1 MLKKYIEFMKR
12 SPLITAALCIVYV
25 VVCFNAVPGESNFQ
39 FFIIRTMLCGAV
51 CFFLYQISGDKT
63 LTSCYVS
70 TGYVI
75 VNSIGFLVM
84 SLIMGSVLLI
94 SGIEDQVPL
103 KDNPVL
109 EIIIVFL
116 MFMSVGLFEE
126 LAFRAVINDAI
137 IYKFREKKYVFV
149 LSAVVSSVVFG
160 AAHIVGE
167 FDVTSPVAWGQAVG
181 KTMETGVFGLA
192 LLILYWKTRNIWAC
206 GVTHGLFDFFAGYTE
221 GLFVPVNNSGSSYI
235 NTGEDGVRILITYF
249 VIAAINTVL
258 TFIVWKKV
266 GKTIDFEKIRREW

>member
-1 MLKKYIEFMKR
+1 MLKKYIEFMKK

-25 VVCFNAVPGESNFQ
+25 VVCFKTVHTDTNFQ
-39 FFIIRTMLCGAV
+39 FFIVRTMLCGSA

-75 VNSIGFLVM
+75 LNSMGFLVM
-84 SLIMGSVLLI
+84 SLIMGSVLLL
-94 SGIEDQVPL
+94 SNIEEQVPL
-103 KDNPVL
+103 NDNPVL
-109 EIIIVFL
+109 GLIIVFL
-116 MFMSVGLFEE
+116 MFISVGLFEE

-149 LSAVVSSVVFG
+149 LSTVVSSLVFG

-167 FDVTSPVAWGQAVG
+167 FDATSAIAWGQAVA
-181 KTMETGVFGLA
+181 KTLESGVFGLA

-206 GVTHGLFDFFAGYTE
+206 GLVHGLFDFFAGYTE
-221 GLFVPVNNSGSSYI
+221 GLFVPMKTSGSSYI
-235 NTGEDGVRILITYF
+235 NTGEDGLQILITYF
-249 VIAAINTVL
+249 VIAAINVVL
-258 TFIVWKKV
+258 TFIVWKRV

>member
-12 SPLITAALCIVYV
+12 SPLITAALCIIYV
-25 VVCFNAVPGESNFQ
+25 IVCFRSVPTETDFQ
-39 FFIIRTMLCGAV
+39 FFLVRTMLCGAV

-63 LTSCYVS
+63 LASCYVS

-75 VNSIGFLVM
+75 KNSIGFLVM
-84 SLIMGSVLLI
+84 SLIMGSVLLLSNI
-94 SGIEDQVPL
+94 NDKVPL

-109 EIIIVFL
+109 GFIIIFL
-116 MFMSVGLFEE
+116 MFISVGLFEE

-167 FDVTSPVAWGQAVG
+167 FDATSAVAWGQAVA
-181 KTMETGVFGLA
+181 KTLETGVFGLA

-206 GVTHGLFDFFAGYTE
+206 GVVHGLFDFFAGYTE
-221 GLFVPVNNSGSSYI
+221 GLFVPVKTSGSSYI

-249 VIAAINTVL
+249 AIAAINAVL
-258 TFIVWKKV
+258 TFLVWKKV
-266 GKTIDFEKIRREW
+266 GKTIDFEKIRRDW

>member
-1 MLKKYIEFMKR
+1 MLKKYIEFMKK

-25 VVCFNAVPGESNFQ
+25 VVCFNTVPTETNFQ
-39 FFIIRTMLCGAV
+39 FFIVRTLLCGAS

-63 LTSCYVS
+63 LASCYVS

-75 VNSIGFLVM
+75 KNAIGFLLM
-84 SLIMGSVLLI
+84 SLIMGSVLLL
-94 SGIEDQVPL
+94 SNIEEQVPL
-103 KDNPVL
+103 NDNPVL
-109 EIIIVFL
+109 GLIIVFL
-116 MFMSVGLFEE
+116 MFISVGLFEE

-149 LSAVVSSVVFG
+149 ISAVVSSLVFG

-167 FDVTSPVAWGQAVG
+167 FDATSAIAWGQAVA
-181 KTMETGVFGLA
+181 KTLESGVFGLA

-206 GVTHGLFDFFAGYTE
+206 GLAHGLFDFFAGYTE
-221 GLFVPVNNSGSSYI
+221 GLFVPVTNSGSSYI

-249 VIAAINTVL
+249 VVAAINAVL
-258 TFIVWKKV
+258 TFLVWKKV

>member
-1 MLKKYIEFMKR
+1 MLKKYIEFMKK

-25 VVCFNAVPGESNFQ
+25 VVCFKTVHTETHFQ
-39 FFIIRTMLCGAV
+39 FFIVRTMLCGAV

-63 LTSCYVS
+63 LASCYVS

-75 VNSIGFLVM
+75 KNSIGFLVM

-94 SGIEDQVPL
+94 SNIEEKVPL
-103 KDNPVL
+103 KENPIL
-109 EIIIVFL
+109 GFIIIFL
-116 MFMSVGLFEE
+116 MFISVGLFEE

-149 LSAVVSSVVFG
+149 LSAVVSSLVFG

-167 FDVTSPVAWGQAVG
+167 FDATSAVAWGQAVA
-181 KTMETGVFGLA
+181 KTLESGVFGLT

-206 GVTHGLFDFFAGYTE
+206 GLAHGLFDFFAGYTE
-221 GLFVPVNNSGSSYI
+221 GLFVPVTNSGSSYI
-235 NTGEDGVRILITYF
+235 NTGEDGARILITYF
-249 VIAAINTVL
+249 IIAAINAVL

>member
-12 SPLITAALCIVYV
+12 SPLITAAICIVYV
-25 VVCFNAVPGESNFQ
+25 VVCFKTVPTETDFQ
-39 FFIIRTMLCGAV
+39 FFIVRTMLCGAV

-75 VNSIGFLVM
+75 KNSIGFLVM
-84 SLIMGSVLLI
+84 SFIMGSVLLL
-94 SGIEDQVPL
+94 SNIEDHVPL

-109 EIIIVFL
+109 GFIIVFL
-116 MFMSVGLFEE
+116 MFISVGLFEE

-137 IYKFREKKYVFV
+137 IYKFREKKYVFA

-167 FDVTSPVAWGQAVG
+167 FDATSAVAWGQAVA
-181 KTMETGVFGLA
+181 KTLESGVFGLA

-206 GVTHGLFDFFAGYTE
+206 GVAHGLFDFFAGFTE
-221 GLFVPVNNSGSSYI
+221 GLFAPVKNSGSSYI

-249 VIAAINTVL
+249 AVAAINAVL

-266 GKTIDFEKIRREW
+266 GKTIDFDKIRQEW

>member
-221 GLFVPVNNSGSSYI
+221 GLFVPANNSGSSYI

>member
-12 SPLITAALCIVYV
+12 SPLITATLCIIYV
-25 VVCFNAVPGESNFQ
+25 VVCFKSVPTETDFQ
-39 FFIIRTMLCGAV
+39 FFLVRTMLCGAV

-63 LTSCYVS
+63 LASCYVS

-75 VNSIGFLVM
+75 KNSIGFLVM

-94 SGIEDQVPL
+94 SHIDEQVPL

-109 EIIIVFL
+109 GFIIIFL
-116 MFMSVGLFEE
+116 MFVSVGLFEE

-160 AAHIVGE
+160 AAHIVGV
-167 FDVTSPVAWGQAVG
+167 FDVTSPIAWGQALA
-181 KTMETGVFGLA
+181 KTLESGVFGLA

-221 GLFVPVNNSGSSYI
+221 GIFVQMKTSGSSYI
-235 NTGEDGVRILITYF
+235 NTGDDGVRTLITYF
-249 VIAAINTVL
+249 AIAAINAVL

-266 GKTIDFEKIRREW
+266 GKTIDFEKIRRDW

>member
-1 MLKKYIEFMKR
+1 MLKKYIEFMKK

-25 VVCFNAVPGESNFQ
+25 VVCFKTVHTDTNFQ
-39 FFIIRTMLCGAV
+39 FFIVRTMLCGAV
-51 CFFLYQISGDKT
+51 CFFLYQISGDKP

-75 VNSIGFLVM
+75 LNSMGFLVM
-84 SLIMGSVLLI
+84 SLIMGSVLLL
-94 SGIEDQVPL
+94 SNIEEQVPL
-103 KDNPVL
+103 NDNPVL
-109 EIIIVFL
+109 GLIIVFL
-116 MFMSVGLFEE
+116 MFISVGLFEE

-149 LSAVVSSVVFG
+149 LSAVVSSLVFG

-167 FDVTSPVAWGQAVG
+167 FDATSAIAWGQAVA
-181 KTMETGVFGLA
+181 KTLESGVFGLA

-206 GVTHGLFDFFAGYTE
+206 GVAHGLFDFFAGYTE
-221 GLFVPVNNSGSSYI
+221 GLFVPMKTSGSSYI
-235 NTGEDGVRILITYF
+235 NTGEDGLQILITYF
-249 VIAAINTVL
+249 VIAAINVVL
-258 TFIVWKKV
+258 TFIVWKRV

>member
-12 SPLITAALCIVYV
+12 SPLITAVLCIVYV
-25 VVCFNAVPGESNFQ
+25 VVCFNSVPTETDFQ
-39 FFIIRTMLCGAV
+39 FFIVRTMLCGAV

-75 VNSIGFLVM
+75 KNSIGFLVM
-84 SLIMGSVLLI
+84 SFIMGSVLLI
-94 SGIEDQVPL
+94 SNIGDKTPL

-109 EIIIVFL
+109 GFIIIFL
-116 MFMSVGLFEE
+116 MYISVGLFEE

-137 IYKFREKKYVFV
+137 IYRFREKKYVFV

-160 AAHIVGE
+160 AVHIIGE
-167 FDVTSPVAWGQAVG
+167 FDVTSTVAWGQAVA
-181 KTMETGVFGLA
+181 KTLETGIFGLA

-206 GVTHGLFDFFAGYTE
+206 GVAHGLFDFFAGYTD
-221 GLFVPVNNSGSSYI
+221 GLFVSVKNSGSSYI
-235 NTGEDGVRILITYF
+235 NTGEDGMRILITYF
-249 VIAAINTVL
+249 VIAAINAVL
-258 TFIVWKKV
+258 TFIVWKRV

>member
-25 VVCFNAVPGESNFQ
+25 VVCFKTVPTETNFQ
-39 FFIIRTMLCGAV
+39 FFIVRTMLCGAV

-75 VNSIGFLVM
+75 KNSIGFLVM
-84 SLIMGSVLLI
+84 SFIMGSVLLL
-94 SGIEDQVPL
+94 SDIEDHVPL

-109 EIIIVFL
+109 EFIIVFL
-116 MFMSVGLFEE
+116 MFISVGLFEE

-167 FDVTSPVAWGQAVG
+167 FDATSAVAWGQAVA
-181 KTMETGVFGLA
+181 KTLESGVFGLA

-206 GVTHGLFDFFAGYTE
+206 GLAHGLFDFFAGYTE
-221 GLFVPVNNSGSSYI
+221 GLFVPVTSSGSSYI

-249 VIAAINTVL
+249 VVAAINAVL
-258 TFIVWKKV
+258 TFFVWKKV

>member
-25 VVCFNAVPGESNFQ
+25 VVCFKVVPVETDFQ
-39 FFIIRTMLCGAV
+39 FFIVRTMLCGAV

-63 LTSCYVS
+63 LASCYVS

-75 VNSIGFLVM
+75 KNTIGFLVM

-94 SGIEDQVPL
+94 SDIESKVPL
-103 KDNPVL
+103 KENPIL
-109 EIIIVFL
+109 GFIIIFL
-116 MFMSVGLFEE
+116 MFISVGLFEE

-137 IYKFREKKYVFV
+137 IYKFREKKYVFI
-149 LSAVVSSVVFG
+149 LSAVVSSLVFG
-160 AAHIVGE
+160 AVHVLG
-167 FDVTSPVAWGQAVG
+167 FDPSSPVAWGQAVA
-181 KTMETGVFGLA
+181 KTLESGVFGLA

-206 GVTHGLFDFFAGYTE
+206 GVAHGLFDFFAGYTE
-221 GLFVPVNNSGSSYI
+221 GIFVPVKNSGSSYI

-249 VIAAINTVL
+249 VIAAINAVL

>member
-25 VVCFNAVPGESNFQ
+25 IVCFKTVPTETDFQ
-39 FFIIRTMLCGAV
+39 FFIVRTMLCGAV

-63 LTSCYVS
+63 LASCYVS

-75 VNSIGFLVM
+75 KNSIGFLLM

-94 SGIEDQVPL
+94 SDIEEQVPL

-109 EIIIVFL
+109 GVIIIFL
-116 MFMSVGLFEE
+116 MFISVGLFEE

-149 LSAVVSSVVFG
+149 LSAVVSSIVFG

-167 FDVTSPVAWGQAVG
+167 FDATSAIAWGQAVA
-181 KTMETGVFGLA
+181 KTLESGVFGLA

-206 GVTHGLFDFFAGYTE
+206 GVAHGLFDFFAGYTE
-221 GLFVPVNNSGSSYI
+221 GLFVTVKDSGSSYI

-249 VIAAINTVL
+249 A
-258 TFIVWKKV
+258 
-266 GKTIDFEKIRREW
+266 

>member
-25 VVCFNAVPGESNFQ
+25 VVCFRSVPTETDFQ
-39 FFIIRTMLCGAV
+39 FFLVRTMLCGAV

-63 LTSCYVS
+63 LASCYVS

-75 VNSIGFLVM
+75 KNSIGFLVM
-84 SLIMGSVLLI
+84 SLIMGSVLLLSNI
-94 SGIEDQVPL
+94 NDKVPL

-109 EIIIVFL
+109 GFIIIFL
-116 MFMSVGLFEE
+116 MFISVGLFEE

-167 FDVTSPVAWGQAVG
+167 FDATSAVAWGQAVA
-181 KTMETGVFGLA
+181 KTLETGVFGLA

-206 GVTHGLFDFFAGYTE
+206 GVVHGLFDFFAGYTE
-221 GLFVPVNNSGSSYI
+221 GLFVPVKTSGSSYI

-249 VIAAINTVL
+249 AIAAINAVL
-258 TFIVWKKV
+258 TLLVWKKV
-266 GKTIDFEKIRREW
+266 GKTIDFEKIRRDW